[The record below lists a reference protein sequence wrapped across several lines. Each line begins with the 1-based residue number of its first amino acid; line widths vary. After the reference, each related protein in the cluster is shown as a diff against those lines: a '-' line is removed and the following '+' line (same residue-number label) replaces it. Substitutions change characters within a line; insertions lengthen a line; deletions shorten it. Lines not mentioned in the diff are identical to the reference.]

1 MSEYS
6 KENPYPARLTE
17 NTLLNKEGSAKE
29 TCHFVVDLGDSGL
42 SYSAGDSLGV
52 YPENAPDAVE
62 VLIKQLGFNG
72 DESVIPPRGDTGLP
86 LREVLARHCA
96 LAQPTK
102 KFIMTLKDKVAG
114 DAAQSARVAH
124 LLDRANSDELK
135 AYLAE
140 REFADLLEDF
150 PAATFEPQE
159 FVNELKRLT
168 PRLYSIA
175 SSPAKYPNEIHL
187 TVAIVR
193 YQTNGRDRIGVA
205 SSYLADRVELNA
217 PTIPVYVQSSH
228 FRLPED
234 PTADVI
240 MVGPGTGVAPFRAF
254 IQERVAADAS
264 GRNWLFF
271 GDQKRSFDYLY
282 EEEMEAYVDAG
293 SLDRLDLAFSRDQE
307 QKIYVQDRMLEG
319 GAELWAWL
327 ESGAYFYVCGDASR
341 MAKDVEQALLT
352 IASTHGGLD
361 EAGAKEFL
369 KQLRK
374 DKRYQ
379 KDVY

>member
-1 MSEYS
+1 MSDYS
-6 KENPYPARLTE
+6 KENPYPAKLTE
-17 NTLLNKEGSAKE
+17 NRLLNKEGSAKE

-52 YPENAPDAVE
+52 YPRTAPGTVDA
-62 VLIKQLGFNG
+62 LLAQLGFAG
-72 DESVIPPRGDTGLP
+72 DEAVIPPRGETELP
-86 LREVLARHCA
+86 LREVLSTSCA

-102 KFIMTLKDKVAG
+102 KFIMTLKAKVAE
-114 DAAQSARVAH
+114 DAEQSARIAH

-135 AYLAE
+135 SYLVE
-140 REFADLLEDF
+140 REFVDLLEDF
-150 PAATFEPQE
+150 PAAKFEPQE

-175 SSPAKYPNEIHL
+175 SSPVQHPNEIHL

-193 YQTNGRDRIGVA
+193 YETNGRDRVGVA
-205 SSYLADRVELNA
+205 SSFLADRVTVGE
-217 PTIPVYVQSSH
+217 PEVPVYVQSSH

-234 PTADVI
+234 PATDII

-254 IQERVAADAS
+254 IQERAASEAE
-264 GRNWLFF
+264 GRSWLFF
-271 GDQKRSFDYLY
+271 GDQKRAYDYLY
-282 EEEMEAYVDAG
+282 EEEMEAYVADG
-293 SLDRLDLAFSRDQE
+293 SLDKIDLAFSRDQAE
-307 QKIYVQDRMLEG
+307 KIYVQDRMRENA
-319 GAELWAWL
+319 AELWAWL
-327 ESGAYFYVCGDASR
+327 QAGAYFYVCGDASR
-341 MAKDVEQALLT
+341 MAKDVEQALLDT
-352 IASTHGGLD
+352 AMSQGGLD
-361 EAGAKEFL
+361 AAGAKDFL